1 MHRYER
7 IEQME
12 REIEEICDNIPA
24 EHCNISEC
32 HSCISAYLVDRGYR
46 KASDVARE
54 IFADFTKHKVCTN
67 EEDFRVLAE
76 LKKKYI
82 PKDCRTCK
90 HMLSCEPNVFGICD
104 EYEEKKDD

>member
-46 KASDVARE
+46 KASEVARE
-54 IFADFTKHKVCTN
+54 IFEEIEEGVKAGISALQFETNPIHRKVKHKTYSSIMRYIKTL
-67 EEDFRVLAE
+67 ED
-76 LKKKYI
+76 KYESEG
-82 PKDCRTCK
+82 D
-90 HMLSCEPNVFGICD
+90 G
-104 EYEEKKDD
+104 